1 MYDNWCGKI
10 LYLKQIIKAKNDFP
24 MCLQWRR
31 PLTYQQSTQHSSYT
45 NFTYYKKK
53 NYRLRSIKIN

>member
-24 MCLQWRR
+24 MCLQWKASYL
-31 PLTYQQSTQHSSYT
+31 PTIKTTLIVQQLYLLQ
-45 NFTYYKKK
+45 KKK
-53 NYRLRSIKIN
+53 KCIDCV